1 VRLDT
6 ATVDEFAPLVGDR
19 FTAHPGEDEADVELE
34 LTAAVPALSPGPEG
48 ARHPF
53 TLTFVG
59 PPGAVLP
66 QRIYRLDHP
75 GLGGLDIFLVPIGR
89 DEAGTTYEA
98 VFS

>member
-1 VRLDT
+1 MRLDT
-6 ATVDEFAPLVGDR
+6 ATVEEFGPLVGDR
-19 FTAHPGEDEADVELE
+19 FALDAGEEGNVELE
-34 LTAAVPALSPGPEG
+34 LTAAVPSRNPAPEG

-59 PPGAVLP
+59 PSEPLLP
-66 QRIYRLDHP
+66 QRIYRLGHP
-75 GLGGLDIFLVPIGR
+75 DLGALEIFIVPIGR